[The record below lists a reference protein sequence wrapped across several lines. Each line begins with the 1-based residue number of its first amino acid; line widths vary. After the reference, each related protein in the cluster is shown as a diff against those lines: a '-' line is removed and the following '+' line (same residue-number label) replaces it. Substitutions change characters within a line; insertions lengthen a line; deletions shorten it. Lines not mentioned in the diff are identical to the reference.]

1 MWKGKV
7 TPISFPKPNF
17 LTIFGINNNEFLAQ
31 KERSQ
36 QGRKDGMNED
46 RKQRRKKERKEE
58 RMEWRKEERKKGRKE
73 ERME

>member
-1 MWKGKV
+1 MWKGTV

-46 RKQRRKKERKEE
+46 RKQRRKKERKKG
-58 RMEWRKEERKKGRKE
+58 RKDGMEKGRKE